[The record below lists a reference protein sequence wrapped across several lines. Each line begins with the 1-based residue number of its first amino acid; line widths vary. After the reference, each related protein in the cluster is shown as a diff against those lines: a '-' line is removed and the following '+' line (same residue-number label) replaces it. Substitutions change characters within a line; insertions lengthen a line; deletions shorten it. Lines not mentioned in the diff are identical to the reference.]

1 MRFMFI
7 AGIRPEIGICIEYLS
22 WNKEHRLYIGWMRDI
37 YALLFGNATDSHG
50 DLRFKIPT

>member
-1 MRFMFI
+1 MFI